1 MKVNIAHN
9 PAQEAFAQQLGTLL
23 NDNGYKIQYTTAT
36 QEHNGVAIDVALKN
50 GKEQKEDS
58 QQINYAVSMTSAFVE
73 VDHMPG
79 Y

>member
-23 NDNGYKIQYTTAT
+23 NDNGYKIQYTTDT
-36 QEHNGVAIDVALKN
+36 QNHNGAAIDVALKN
-50 GKEQKEDS
+50 VKEQKEDN
-58 QQINYAVSMTSAFVE
+58 QDMNYAVSMTSAFVDVE
-73 VDHMPG
+73 HMPG